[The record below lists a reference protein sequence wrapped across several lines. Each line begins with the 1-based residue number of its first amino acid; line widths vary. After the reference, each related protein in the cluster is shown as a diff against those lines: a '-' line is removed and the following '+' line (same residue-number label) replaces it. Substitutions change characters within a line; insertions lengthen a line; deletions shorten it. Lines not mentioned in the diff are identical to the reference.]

1 MNVTRFRSV
10 TCAVVFAGIGGLCPR
25 AAAQEIVPDPVIA
38 SPATLD
44 VGDLWR
50 IARHKE
56 QAEADA
62 ARRFLVIAPSIGSKP
77 STGLNAGLAGNVAF
91 FKGDPDSTHISS
103 VSGGL
108 KVSQKGQTLS
118 GMKFAVFS
126 DGNRWFAQGD
136 NRLSLTS
143 QNTYGLGSDT
153 GPADSANV
161 KYDLFRLYESVYRNV
176 SPGLYVGAG
185 VNFSA
190 HTNIRP
196 GSSSADV
203 FDDSAYLA
211 YTSRNGFAGEGQTSA
226 GPGVGLIFDTRDNAI
241 NAQRGWLASATY
253 RTFVE
258 GFLGGDSSWQ
268 ELYVDVRTYRNLEA
282 DGRQRLAFWF
292 LTDLV
297 VGGVAPYLDLPATAG
312 DTYGRSARGYS
323 EGRYRGEHLAYGE
336 VEYRNTITEN
346 GLLGFVAFLNTTTI
360 GSVDTKTKLFD
371 TYAPG
376 AGFGFRVLLNKR
388 SRTNL
393 CTDYGWG
400 KDGSRGFYLSIQEA
414 F

>member
-1 MNVTRFRSV
+1 V
-10 TCAVVFAGIGGLCPR
+10 A
-25 AAAQEIVPDPVIA
+25 
-38 SPATLD
+38 
-44 VGDLWR
+44 DLWR
-50 IARHKE
+50 IARHKDPPD
-56 QAEADA
+56 AEAV
-62 ARRFLVIAPSIGSKP
+62 RKFFVIAPSIGSKP

-91 FKGDPDSTHISS
+91 FQGDTDTTHISS

-126 DGNRWFAQGD
+126 DSNKWFVQGD

-153 GPADSANV
+153 GPEDSANV
-161 KYDLFRLYESVYRNV
+161 KYDLFRLYESVYRKV
-176 SPGLYVGAG
+176 GEGLYVGAG
-185 VNFSA
+185 FNFSA

-196 GSSSADV
+196 GSSSTDV

-211 YTSRNGFAGEGQTSA
+211 YSSRNGFTAQGQTSA
-226 GPGVGLIFDTRDNAI
+226 GPSVGLIFDTRDNAI

-253 RTFVE
+253 RTFFD

-292 LTDLV
+292 LSDMV
-297 VGGVAPYLDLPATAG
+297 VGGTAPYLDLPTSAG

-336 VEYRNTITEN
+336 VEYRNTLTQN

-360 GSVDTKTKLFD
+360 GSVDAGTRLFD
-371 TYAPG
+371 TFAPG

>member
-1 MNVTRFRSV
+1 MSSRFSTV
-10 TCAVVFAGIGGLCPR
+10 CFCIVFAALSCAS
-25 AAAQEIVPDPVIA
+25 AAAQDIVPLESPA
-38 SPATLD
+38 SPSLID
-44 VGDLWR
+44 VADLWR
-50 IARHKE
+50 IARHKDPPD
-56 QAEADA
+56 AEAV
-62 ARRFLVIAPSIGSKP
+62 RKFFVIAPSIGSKP

-91 FKGDPDSTHISS
+91 FQGDTDTTHISS

-126 DGNRWFAQGD
+126 DSNKWFVQGD

-153 GPADSANV
+153 GPEDSANV
-161 KYDLFRLYESVYRNV
+161 KYDLFRLYESVYRKV
-176 SPGLYVGAG
+176 GEGLYVGAG
-185 VNFSA
+185 FNFSA
-190 HTNIRP
+190 LTNIRP
-196 GSSSADV
+196 GSSSTDV

-211 YTSRNGFAGEGQTSA
+211 YSSRNGFTAQGQTSA
-226 GPGVGLIFDTRDNAI
+226 GPSVGLIFDTRDNAI

-253 RTFVE
+253 RTFFD

-292 LTDLV
+292 LSDMV
-297 VGGVAPYLDLPATAG
+297 VGGTAPYLDLPTSAG

-336 VEYRNTITEN
+336 VEYRNTLTQN

-360 GSVDTKTKLFD
+360 GSVDAGTRLFD
-371 TYAPG
+371 TFAPG